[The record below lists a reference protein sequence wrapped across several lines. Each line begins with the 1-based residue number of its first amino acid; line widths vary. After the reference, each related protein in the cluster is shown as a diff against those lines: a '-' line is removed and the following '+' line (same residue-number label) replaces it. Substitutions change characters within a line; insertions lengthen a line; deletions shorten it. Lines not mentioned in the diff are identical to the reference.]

1 MSRVLISQ
9 TGPPLGLGE
18 TSSRTESPVFSIC
31 AINRGAQTASHFV
44 PRRLPPGLL
53 GADQEIDACLMST
66 AATIDEADS
75 NYQTFRDCVFAAII
89 DKSSGA
95 KTSRKSGVR
104 RRQSQPSA
112 NSTTTSSGDAP
123 VADPSELAEFS
134 DYLSTEIFPSLPED
148 LRTITYATLKNGGP
162 TTETY
167 SLPLTLTTLEQLTSH
182 LPPSVADTLESYSLI
197 NPPAS
202 DTTTFLSPILTAYIS
217 SATTQPT
224 APSATRT
231 DHCELCERDWIP
243 LTYHHLIPRSTHA
256 RVLKRGWHP
265 EADLQNVAWLC
276 RACHSFVHRTI
287 GNEELAKGWFTVE
300 RLAGREDVQK
310 WCKWVGGIRW
320 KKR

>member
-1 MSRVLISQ
+1 M
-9 TGPPLGLGE
+9 GP
-18 TSSRTESPVFSIC
+18 
-31 AINRGAQTASHFV
+31 
-44 PRRLPPGLL
+44 
-53 GADQEIDACLMST
+53 MST
-66 AATIDEADS
+66 PASVGEDDN
-75 NYQTFRDCVFAAII
+75 NYQIFRDCLFAAIV
-89 DKSSGA
+89 DKSSAG
-95 KTSRKSGVR
+95 KTSRKSGTR

-112 NSTTTSSGDAP
+112 NSNGTTSSDAP
-123 VADPSELAEFS
+123 PGDPSELADFS
-134 DYLSTEIFPSLPED
+134 DYLSMEIFPSLPAD
-148 LRTITYATLKNGGP
+148 LRTITHATLKSAD
-162 TTETY
+162 TAAETY

-202 DTTTFLSPILTAYIS
+202 DVSTFLSAILAAYIS
-217 SATTQPT
+217 SATTPPP

-287 GNEELAKGWFTVE
+287 GNEELAKEWFTVE
-300 RLAGREDVQK
+300 RLADREDVQK
-310 WCKWVGGIRW
+310 WCKWVGNIRW